1 MDVRQTRRPLTFGS
15 DFRSGHHCC
24 RENPR
29 TGPGG
34 CPDRVRPGSSE
45 PGRPVIRFFGTVIAA
60 SRFFGTGVATG
71 LEIPECLQGLGLVE
85 FGFGRHEGQGPGN
98 RFRFGPAATTLKR
111 RKAHESSGRGRPRFA
126 AVRISAES
134 KALKLRGIVT
144 SWSSEQE
151 HAMSETT

>member
-1 MDVRQTRRPLTFGS
+1 
-15 DFRSGHHCC
+15 
-24 RENPR
+24 
-29 TGPGG
+29 
-34 CPDRVRPGSSE
+34 
-45 PGRPVIRFFGTVIAA
+45 VIRFFGTVIAA
-60 SRFFGTGVATG
+60 IRFFGIGIVTG
-71 LEIPECLQGLGLVE
+71 LEIPKCLQGLGLVE
-85 FGFGRHEGQGPGN
+85 FGFRRRKGQGPGN
-98 RFRFGPAATTLKR
+98 RFRFRPAAVALKR

>member
-1 MDVRQTRRPLTFGS
+1 
-15 DFRSGHHCC
+15 
-24 RENPR
+24 
-29 TGPGG
+29 
-34 CPDRVRPGSSE
+34 
-45 PGRPVIRFFGTVIAA
+45 VIRFFGTVISAN
-60 SRFFGTGVATG
+60 RFFGIETATG

-85 FGFGRHEGQGPGN
+85 FGFRRHEGQGPGN
-98 RFRFGPAATTLKR
+98 RFRFRSAVMTLKR
-111 RKAHESSGRGRPRFA
+111 RKAHESSGCGRPRFA